1 MRIALYLLLA
11 LLALPVRGEVRLKD
25 IANVQGVRGN
35 QLVGYGLVVGLDG
48 SGDSTG
54 ARFTVQSIANMLEKF
69 GVTVSPGQLRVKNV
83 AAVMVTA
90 DLPAFIK
97 SGSRIDVVVSS
108 LGDAR
113 SLQGGTLLLTPIKG
127 PDGEVYAVAQ
137 GPLSIG
143 GFNLGSGGQ
152 GTQKNHTTVGRI
164 PQGAIVEQDVATT
177 LSKGNSLSVSLHKPD
192 FTTASRVAAVINE
205 KISGVK
211 ALPEDAGTV
220 RVEMPGGGEG
230 NLIETIA
237 GIEGLSVTPDNA
249 ARVIVNERTG
259 TVVMGGNVRIMP
271 VAIAHGSLSIQ
282 VKETPIVSQPPS
294 FSGGTTVTTTRKAV
308 KVKEDKSR
316 LAGIS
321 ETSTLEDVVR
331 ALNALGVTPRDL
343 ISVLQAIR
351 AAGSLTAEI
360 EVQ

>member
-1 MRIALYLLLA
+1 MRRVLYILLA
-11 LLALPVRGEVRLKD
+11 LLALPAKGEVRLKD
-25 IANVQGVRGN
+25 IASVQGVRAN

-54 ARFTVQSIANMLEKF
+54 AQFTVQSIANMLERF
-69 GVTVSPGQLRVKNV
+69 GVTVSPKQLRVKNV

-90 DLPAFIK
+90 DLPAFVK

-108 LGDAR
+108 IGDAR
-113 SLQGGTLLLTPIKG
+113 SLQGGTLLLTPLKG
-127 PDGEVYAVAQ
+127 PDGQVYAVAQ

-152 GTQKNHTTVGRI
+152 GVQKNHTTVGRV
-164 PQGAIVEQDVATT
+164 PQGAIVEQDVAAT
-177 LSKGNSLSVSLHKPD
+177 LSKGNALSVTLHQPD
-192 FTTASRVAAVINE
+192 FTTASRVASAINE
-205 KISGVK
+205 KVSGVQ
-211 ALPEDAGTV
+211 ARAEDGATV
-220 RVEMPGGGEG
+220 RVEMPSGADA
-230 NLIETIA
+230 NIIDLIA
-237 GIEGLSVTPDNA
+237 RIEGLAVIPDNA

-259 TVVMGGNVRIMP
+259 TVVMGDSVRIMP
-271 VAIAHGSLSIQ
+271 VAIAHGSLSVQI
-282 VKETPIVSQPPS
+282 KDKPIISQPPS
-294 FSGGTTVTTTRKAV
+294 FSDGATVVVPRKEI
-308 KVKEDKSR
+308 KVKEDKAK

-321 ETSTLEDVVR
+321 GTATLEDVVR

-351 AAGSLTAEI
+351 AAGALSAEI